1 MTESIEEQPKAA
13 IAQKVITPKRK
24 YFLPQTGIEVEAE
37 SLEDAITIANNPNK
51 ETKVING

>member
-1 MTESIEEQPKAA
+1 MADSIEEQPKAI

-24 YFLPQTGIEVEAE
+24 YFLPEHGIEVEAE
-37 SLEDAITIANNPNK
+37 SLDDAITIAEKTNK